1 MKLHTLVALV
11 LVAPLLLLSATESRS
26 SGGSDNASSSGS
38 SGSSKYDKYY
48 KKGKDAQKRKKY
60 EEAVKHYQRALKA
73 KPKDPDALNNL
84 GFSLRSIGKQY
95 MAEAAKAY
103 DAALRAD
110 GSHEE
115 ALEYQGELYLWMGE
129 LSKANANLRKLEKMN
144 SDEAAELREEIE
156 AILAQAKK
164 LM

>member
-1 MKLHTLVALV
+1 MKLHTVVALV
-11 LVAPLLLLSATESRS
+11 LVVPLLLLSATESRS

-38 SGSSKYDKYY
+38 SKYDKYY
-48 KKGKDAQKRKKY
+48 KKGEDAQKREKY

-73 KPKDPDALNNL
+73 KPKDPDVLNNL

-110 GSHEE
+110 GSHEG

-129 LSKANANLRKLEKMN
+129 LSKANANLRKLEQLN